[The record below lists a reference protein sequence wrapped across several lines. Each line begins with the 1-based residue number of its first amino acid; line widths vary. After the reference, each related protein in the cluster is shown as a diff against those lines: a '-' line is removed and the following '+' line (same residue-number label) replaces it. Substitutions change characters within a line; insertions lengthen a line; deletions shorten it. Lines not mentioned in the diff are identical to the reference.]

1 MSVIIITRIEQIM
14 KCSFLYIKI
23 KAAAEDDVDVAEPLF
38 MIDNSKF
45 EMVNSR
51 YAMTTICNVLM
62 NLTVLEPQFV
72 NETPIF
78 FHILKFIMNSLP
90 TLDNNGKMRYFYFPL
105 TAANCVVESDF
116 VTIKLYLKLTSKCI
130 ITDDL
135 VLYGNLSVLGL
146 LILKNHSRRPKS
158 TDFGLCRYI
167 QAIVR

>member
-1 MSVIIITRIEQIM
+1 MISAIGIPKIQQII
-14 KCSFLYIKI
+14 KSLYFLI

-90 TLDNNGKMRYFYFPL
+90 TLDNNGK
-105 TAANCVVESDF
+105 E
-116 VTIKLYLKLTSKCI
+116 
-130 ITDDL
+130 DL
-135 VLYGNLSVLGL
+135 D
-146 LILKNHSRRPKS
+146 IWI
-158 TDFGLCRYI
+158 D
-167 QAIVR
+167 